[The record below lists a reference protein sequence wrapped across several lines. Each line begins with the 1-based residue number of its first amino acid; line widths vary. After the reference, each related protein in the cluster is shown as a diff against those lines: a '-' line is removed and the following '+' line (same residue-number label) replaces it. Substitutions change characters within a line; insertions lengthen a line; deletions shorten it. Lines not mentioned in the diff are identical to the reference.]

1 MYRKVLFY
9 FILVLLFPIVVCS
22 QSRELNKNVTIK
34 VNNKIDTLIA
44 VQRIINTEANH
55 FNGYRIQIYS
65 DAGNNSKSKAMEV
78 QSVFAKTNPDY
89 SSYLTFSE
97 PYYKV
102 RVGDFRT
109 RIDAE
114 KLLKNIVEV
123 YPAAFI
129 VADKVVFDPQKGQ

>member
-1 MYRKVLFY
+1 MCRKVLFY
-9 FILVLLFPIVVCS
+9 LSLALLFPVVVFS
-22 QSRELNKNVTIK
+22 QSRDLNKNVTVK
-34 VNNKIDTLIA
+34 VNNRIDTLIA
-44 VQRIINTEANH
+44 VQRIINTEANN

-65 DAGNNSKSKAMEV
+65 DAGNNSKSKAIEV
-78 QSVFAKTNPDY
+78 QGVFAKTNPDY

-114 KLLKNIVEV
+114 KLLKSIIEV

-129 VADKVVFDPQKGQ
+129 VADKIVFDPQKAP